1 MSKTREDLIA
11 RALRKL
17 GVVGAGQSPSAED
30 SQAVDDE
37 IEPVMADL
45 AARGIYAWGN
55 PDEIDDEA
63 FVHLAAILGNSVAND
78 FGKPEDEA
86 KREYAE
92 MRLKLLDVKTLSGQ
106 PLKTV
111 YY

>member
-1 MSKTREDLIA
+1 MTKTREELIA

-30 SQAVDDE
+30 SAAVDEE

-45 AARGIYAWGN
+45 AVRGIYAWGD

-63 FVHLAAILGNSVAND
+63 FVHLATILGNSVAND
-78 FGKPEDEA
+78 FGKPESEEA
-86 KREYAE
+86 RLMAE
-92 MRLKLLDVKTLSGQ
+92 SRLKLLDVKTMSGQ
-106 PLKTV
+106 PLKV
-111 YY
+111 DYY

>member
-1 MSKTREDLIA
+1 MTKTREELIA

-17 GVVGAGQSPSAED
+17 GVVGAGQTPSAED
-30 SQAVDDE
+30 SAAVDEE

-45 AARGIYAWGN
+45 AVRGVYAWGD

-63 FVHLAAILGNSVAND
+63 FVHLATILGNSVAND
-78 FGKPEDEA
+78 FGKPEDDA

-106 PLKTV
+106 PQKV
-111 YY
+111 DYY